1 MIRINLLPHREEKR
15 RARRQQFYALSGLI
29 SVLAGLIV
37 FLGWTIINGYISGQE
52 EKNRFLTTETEILD
66 KQIAQIKTLKDEINR
81 LLAKKQVIESLQRDR
96 GSAVSI
102 FNEMAKQLPEG
113 VYLKSL
119 KQEGARITITGVSQS
134 NSRVSELMRNLEQSP
149 TFEAPKLIETRATV
163 VDRRKMQDFN
173 LTVQMT
179 PVKSDDSKSEVA
191 AASVGGGNKR

>member
-29 SVLAGLIV
+29 SILAGLIV

-52 EKNRFLTTETEILD
+52 EKNKFLKAETELLD

-96 GSAVSI
+96 GSAVGI

-119 KQEGARITITGVSQS
+119 KQEGLKITITGVSQS
-134 NSRVSELMRNLEQSP
+134 NSRVSELMRNLEQSS
-149 TFEAPKLIETRATV
+149 TFESPRLIETRATT

-179 PVKSDDSKSEVA
+179 PVKSDEPKSEVA
-191 AASVGGGNKR
+191 AAPTSGGGKK

>member
-52 EKNRFLTTETEILD
+52 EKNKFLKAETELLD

-96 GSAVSI
+96 GSAVGI

-113 VYLKSL
+113 VYLKTL
-119 KQEGARITITGVSQS
+119 KQEGLRITITGVSQS

-149 TFEAPKLIETRATV
+149 TFESPKLIETKATTI
-163 VDRRKMQDFN
+163 DRRKMQDFN

-179 PVKSDDSKSEVA
+179 PVKSDEPKSEVA
-191 AASVGGGNKR
+191 AAPTGGGGKK

>member
-52 EKNRFLTTETEILD
+52 EKNKFLKAETELLD

-96 GSAVSI
+96 GSAVGI

-113 VYLKSL
+113 VYLKTL
-119 KQEGARITITGVSQS
+119 RQEGLRITITGVSQS

-149 TFEAPKLIETRATV
+149 TFESPKLIETKATT

-179 PVKSDDSKSEVA
+179 PAKSDEPKSEVA
-191 AASVGGGNKR
+191 ATSTGGGGKK